1 MFFVEVG
8 ACDGQRL
15 NNSLFLQRNLVWQ
28 GILADPGKSWHP
40 ELTLNRKAR
49 FDKRADW
56 QSSGLKL
63 LFNET
68 QTKEISTLAQH
79 NDFDFHADLRKE
91 RTRYEVETVT
101 LGAAS

>member
-1 MFFVEVG
+1 MEVG

-15 NNSLFLQRNLVWQ
+15 SNSLFFERNLGWE
-28 GILADPGKSWHP
+28 GILAEPGKLWHR
-40 ELTLNRKAR
+40 ELMLNRKALI
-49 FDKRADW
+49 DKRAVW
-56 QSSGLKL
+56 QSSGVKL

-68 QTKEISTLAQH
+68 QAKEISTLAQH